1 MYSNEQVPVTNPG
14 QLPPIPQH
22 QEWILDLFPVYINFY
37 YDYMIIHEKQIS
49 YAPPGGQPM
58 HQPHPGQADQSGYVP
73 NLPTVPTHEPQPAHQ
88 PVANQ
93 EPPAQEPVA
102 EAQLISFD

>member
-1 MYSNEQVPVTNPG
+1 
-14 QLPPIPQH
+14 
-22 QEWILDLFPVYINFY
+22 
-37 YDYMIIHEKQIS
+37 
-49 YAPPGGQPM
+49 M
-58 HQPHPGQADQSGYVP
+58 HQPHPVQADQSGYVP
-73 NLPTVPTHEPQPAHQ
+73 NLPTVPTHEPAHQ

>member
-1 MYSNEQVPVTNPG
+1 MH
-14 QLPPIPQH
+14 PQH
-22 QEWILDLFPVYINFY
+22 PRQT
-37 YDYMIIHEKQIS
+37 
-49 YAPPGGQPM
+49 
-58 HQPHPGQADQSGYVP
+58 DQSGYVP

-88 PVANQ
+88 PVVNQ

>member
-1 MYSNEQVPVTNPG
+1 
-14 QLPPIPQH
+14 
-22 QEWILDLFPVYINFY
+22 
-37 YDYMIIHEKQIS
+37 
-49 YAPPGGQPM
+49 M

-93 EPPAQEPVA
+93 EPPAQEPPPLR
-102 EAQLISFD
+102 QLVIEMPPQQPQPLNPIARIARTPLAYDYQFNHTFVLETEFQTWNRMMS

>member
-1 MYSNEQVPVTNPG
+1 MKK
-14 QLPPIPQH
+14 
-22 QEWILDLFPVYINFY
+22 DFLFE
-37 YDYMIIHEKQIS
+37 IHLKQIS

-58 HQPHPGQADQSGYVP
+58 HQSHPGQADQSGYVP